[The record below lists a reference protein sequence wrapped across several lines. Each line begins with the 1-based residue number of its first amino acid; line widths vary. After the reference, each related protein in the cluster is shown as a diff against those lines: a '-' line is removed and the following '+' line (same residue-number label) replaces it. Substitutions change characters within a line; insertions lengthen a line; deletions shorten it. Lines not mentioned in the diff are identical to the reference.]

1 MARGYG
7 RKKKAPFADLD
18 QDFKDTVASMS
29 DEEIKKRCAEV
40 ALAEHENR
48 EAKKADTDLAEK
60 LGAAKFAGEQY
71 REATKMN
78 KLRIAYAH
86 FILEA
91 RGKA

>member
-1 MARGYG
+1 MPRFG
-7 RKKKAPFADLD
+7 KKKSPFADLD
-18 QDFKDTVASMS
+18 QDFKDTVANMT
-29 DEEIKKRCAEV
+29 DEEVKKRCAEV

-48 EAKKADTDLAEK
+48 LAKKADVDLADK
-60 LGAAKFAGEQY
+60 AAAAKFAGEQY

-91 RGKA
+91 RGKV